1 MLHNTGMPVVNLVGQ
16 LPQDDMTRYSM
27 AQIAREGQT
36 PLLSDRA
43 IRDRILALQ
52 DADQMDDAIKEQMA
66 EQMLPEAS
74 LWSMLKAAERQGRDD
89 LVEFYTGE
97 LMMVLSQKR
106 KAAEALNAPPAPP
119 MPPGMGGG
127 PEGPMPPMGPPMGPP
142 PMGPDEGPLGLSPD
156 VMPPAMMGVPP
167 PAPTPQAGP
176 IVPPG
181 SPRPGAR
188 GGA

>member
-1 MLHNTGMPVVNLVGQ
+1 
-16 LPQDDMTRYSM
+16 M

-74 LWSMLKAAERQGRDD
+74 LWTMLRAAERQGRDD

-106 KAAEALNAPPAPP
+106 KAAEALNAPPT
-119 MPPGMGGG
+119 PPGMG
-127 PEGPMPPMGPPMGPP
+127 PEGPMGPPPMGPPMGPP
-142 PMGPDEGPLGLSPD
+142 PMGPDAGGPPGLSPD